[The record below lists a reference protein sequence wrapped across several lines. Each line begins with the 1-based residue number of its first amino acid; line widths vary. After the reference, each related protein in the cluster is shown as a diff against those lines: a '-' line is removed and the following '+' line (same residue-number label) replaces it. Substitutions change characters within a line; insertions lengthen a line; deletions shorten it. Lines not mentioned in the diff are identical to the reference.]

1 MSANVWNRISSNHT
15 HSSHNFSIKIIQIR
29 KCLPCIRRIVLIW
42 QQFITFAG
50 LLKFGFWNVKHY
62 FAYMS
67 YSGFLFSYSQLYAI
81 FFTFFFLFSSLSVR
95 GLRLFCQ
102 CVIFTIYVLLCVCKS
117 SHIYFI
123 CTVKSWGDFCILLP
137 HRCKSAVKWFNS
149 SKRFLLYTFI
159 TWTIMQFSW
168 FYSAFS
174 RSHSQ

>member
-1 MSANVWNRISSNHT
+1 MFEIEYLPTT
-15 HSSHNFSIKIIQIR
+15 HIRAIILAS
-29 KCLPCIRRIVLIW
+29 KS
-42 QQFITFAG
+42 F
-50 LLKFGFWNVKHY
+50 KFGNACHAYGELCSFGNNLLHLLVYWNLVFGMWNIILHTCHIL
-62 FAYMS
+62 AS
-67 YSGFLFSYSQLYAI
+67 YLATANFMPSFLL
-81 FFTFFFLFSSLSVR
+81 FFFSSLSVR

>member
-1 MSANVWNRISSNHT
+1 MLECDLTDTIQMSANVWNRISSNHT

-81 FFTFFFLFSSLSVR
+81 FFTFFF
-95 GLRLFCQ
+95 
-102 CVIFTIYVLLCVCKS
+102 
-117 SHIYFI
+117 YF
-123 CTVKSWGDFCILLP
+123 P
-137 HRCKSAVKWFNS
+137 
-149 SKRFLLYTFI
+149 
-159 TWTIMQFSW
+159 
-168 FYSAFS
+168 
-174 RSHSQ
+174 HSQLEVYAFFVNVSYSPFMFYCVYANLATYISFVR